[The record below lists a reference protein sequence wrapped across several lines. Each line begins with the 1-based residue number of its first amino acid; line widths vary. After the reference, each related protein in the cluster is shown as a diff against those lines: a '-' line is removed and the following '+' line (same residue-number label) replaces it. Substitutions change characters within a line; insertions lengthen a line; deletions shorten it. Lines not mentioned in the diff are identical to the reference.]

1 VARFKKDHSGNPSG
15 RPKGITD
22 RRSAL
27 RELLTPYAQELIQK
41 AVELALAGD
50 SAALRLCLERL
61 VPPIRAK
68 DEPVYIN
75 QPGTT
80 LTAQAQAIVHAS
92 LTGQISPREAAT
104 LLQALAIQ
112 ARVTEAEELA
122 ARIEALEA
130 KLGVSK

>member
-50 SAALRLCLERL
+50 STALRLCLERL

-68 DEPVYIN
+68 DEPVCIDP
-75 QPGTT
+75 PGST
-80 LTAQAQAIVHAS
+80 LTAGAQAITNAS
-92 LTGQISPREAAT
+92 LIGQISPSEAAT
-104 LLQALAIQ
+104 LLQALAVQ
-112 ARVTEAEELA
+112 AGVIESEELTL
-122 ARIEALEA
+122 RLTALEA